1 MRVLVFVVTL
11 LTSSLATQLS
21 IDEIEEL
28 FRKKV
33 RNELSESESQKVE
46 DLMELFRRQDYLSK
60 QTENERSSR
69 MSLDCAFC
77 RAAFSTVFEYVHS
90 NQSAQAEQV
99 VINLCTSLGI
109 QSYVVCKGAVEL
121 NVPIIIHIIET
132 VPEATPRAFCGL
144 VLQNSENPNFCRIDD
159 PRFEWQV
166 DLPDFGEEAPETH
179 DFPDDTR
186 PLRIAV
192 ITDAHIDPLYEAH
205 GIADCDQPVCCRV
218 GQSPASRYIYPMK
231 RSVVEKNLIEQSVHD
246 DNNEIKIDLSVA
258 PKLRQLRRSIQTRT
272 LAPRVAEPAG
282 YWGDYRDCDTPIWAF
297 DNVIDTIIDSHKNI
311 DVVYYI
317 GDTIDHGVWETTY
330 EMIEDSNRHVIQK
343 IRSSFGDNVPVLPV
357 IGNHESQPTN
367 QFAPSYVI
375 GESINTTWLYDALAK
390 KWDYYLTEDAKVT
403 IRARGEY
410 SMLIRPGLRV
420 IALNNNVAYKYNW
433 WLVYDPLDAKRHLDW
448 LVEELYKAEK
458 AGEKVHIL
466 AHIPAGVSDLT
477 LTWTREYNRIVNRFS
492 KTIAAE
498 FNGHTHSDEFKI
510 FYNLTDGSPIN
521 VAWGAGS
528 TTAYTFYNLNYKIVD
543 FNTQTYLPESIVNYV
558 YNLTE
563 ANLTPTRPPHWFM
576 LYDMK
581 NTFGLSDLSAVSMDN
596 LVHRMVSGEK
606 HLLDMYAAFYSKIND
621 NRWSS
626 CNDWCKIDNLCK
638 TVVTVLWQRQKCDE
652 LRSLFFA

>member
-1 MRVLVFVVTL
+1 MRVLVVVVTL

-28 FRKKV
+28 FRKRV
-33 RNELSESESQKVE
+33 RNELSELESQKVD

-77 RAAFSTVFEYVHS
+77 RAAFSTVFEYVHN
-90 NQSAQAEQV
+90 NQTAEAEQV
-99 VINLCTSLGI
+99 VTNLCTSLGI
-109 QSYVVCKGAVEL
+109 QSYVVCKGAIEL

-144 VLQNSENPNFCRIDD
+144 VLQNAGNPNFCRIDD
-159 PRFEWQV
+159 PRFEWEV
-166 DLPDFGEEAPETH
+166 DLPEQAPETQQQ
-179 DFPDDTR
+179 DPLADTR

-205 GIADCDQPVCCRV
+205 GVADCDQPVCCRV
-218 GQSPASRYIYPMK
+218 GQSPAHRYIYPMK
-231 RSVVEKNLIEQSVHD
+231 RSIAEESLIDQSVKD
-246 DNNEIKIDLSVA
+246 DNDEIKIDLSVV
-258 PKLRQLRRSIQTRT
+258 PELRQLRRSIQTRT
-272 LAPRVAEPAG
+272 LAPRNSAPAG

-297 DNVIDTIIDSHKNI
+297 DNVIDTITESHTNI

-317 GDTIDHGVWETTY
+317 GDTVDHGVWETTY
-330 EMIEDSNRHVIQK
+330 EMIDDSNRHIIEK
-343 IRSSFGDNVPVLPV
+343 IRSNFGDNVAVFPV

-367 QFAPSYVI
+367 QFAPSYVL
-375 GESINTTWLYDALAK
+375 GEHINTTWLYDALTK
-390 KWDYYLTEDAKVT
+390 KWDFYLSEDAKETV
-403 IRARGEY
+403 RARGEY
-410 SMLIRPGLRV
+410 SMLVRPGLRV
-420 IALNNNVAYKYNW
+420 IAMNNNVAYKYNW
-433 WLVYDPLDAKRHLDW
+433 WLVYDPLDAKRHLEW
-448 LVEELYKAEK
+448 LVDELYKAEK

-477 LTWTREYNRIVNRFS
+477 QTWTREYNRIVNRFS

-510 FYNLTDGSPIN
+510 FYSLKDGSPIN

-528 TTAYTFYNLNYKIVD
+528 TTAYTFYNLNYKIID
-543 FNTQTYLPESIVNYV
+543 FDSETYYPESIVNYV

-563 ANLTPTRPPHWFM
+563 ANLTPNRPPHWFQ

-581 NTFGLSDLSAVSMDN
+581 NTFGLPDLSPVSMDN
-596 LVHRMVSGEK
+596 LVHRMVTGER
-606 HLLDMYAAFYSKIND
+606 HLLDKYAAFYSKVND
-621 NRWSS
+621 IRWSS

-652 LRSLFFA
+652 IRNLFFS

>member
-21 IDEIEEL
+21 I
-28 FRKKV
+28 
-33 RNELSESESQKVE
+33 ESQKVE

-166 DLPDFGEEAPETH
+166 DLPDVGEEAPETH

-218 GQSPASRYIYPMK
+218 GQSPANRYIYPMK
-231 RSVVEKNLIEQSVHD
+231 RSAVEKNLIEQSVHD

-272 LAPRVAEPAG
+272 LAPRLAEPAG

-466 AHIPAGVSDLT
+466 AHIPAG
-477 LTWTREYNRIVNRFS
+477 
-492 KTIAAE
+492 
-498 FNGHTHSDEFKI
+498 
-510 FYNLTDGSPIN
+510 
-521 VAWGAGS
+521 
-528 TTAYTFYNLNYKIVD
+528 
-543 FNTQTYLPESIVNYV
+543 LPESIVNYV